1 MRRWISRIL
10 MIVGLALISI
20 SGYQFYQTKQ
30 STNNALAEAEQLVKQ
45 NNQNESEDESQTEP
59 SPEDFVP
66 KDDDVIGIVRI
77 PSIEAKLPIVEGT
90 DEEMLKKGV
99 GHYSSTALPAENEQ
113 ILLSGHRD
121 TVFRRFGEL
130 EIGDRFIVEM
140 PYGTYEYEMRES
152 EIVGADDTSV
162 IRPMGEEVLTVSTC
176 YPFSYIGNAPDRF
189 VLYAYPVGETE
200 DKDQEEQ

>member
-1 MRRWISRIL
+1 

>member
-1 MRRWISRIL
+1 
-10 MIVGLALISI
+10 
-20 SGYQFYQTKQ
+20 
-30 STNNALAEAEQLVKQ
+30 
-45 NNQNESEDESQTEP
+45 
-59 SPEDFVP
+59 
-66 KDDDVIGIVRI
+66 
-77 PSIEAKLPIVEGT
+77 
-90 DEEMLKKGV
+90 
-99 GHYSSTALPAENEQ
+99 
-113 ILLSGHRD
+113 GHRD

-200 DKDQEEQ
+200 GKDQEEQSSFIYPPPSPSSSVTINEQPACSPPVRSVTKAIHFNVNTSIPSSYMMNSSHIIPNM

>member
-1 MRRWISRIL
+1 MRRFISGIL
-10 MIVGLALISI
+10 IIAGLALISI
-20 SGYQFYQTKQ
+20 AGYQMYVTKK
-30 STNNALAEAEQLVKQ
+30 STNNALAEAEQLVNKQ
-45 NNQNESEDESQTEP
+45 KNAKEAENSETEI

-77 PSIEAKLPIVEGT
+77 PSIDAQLPIIEGT
-90 DEEMLKKGV
+90 DEEMLEKGV

-130 EIGDRFIVEM
+130 EIGDRFIIEM
-140 PYGTYEYEMRES
+140 PYGEYEYEMRES
-152 EIVGADDTSV
+152 EIVSADDTSV

-176 YPFSYIGNAPDRF
+176 YPFSYVGSAPDRF
-189 VLYAYPVGETE
+189 VLYAYPIDKGD
-200 DKDQEEQ
+200 DKDQEDE

>member
-1 MRRWISRIL
+1 SSALFPYTTLFRSRCFMRRWISRIL

-90 DEEMLKKGV
+90 DEEM
-99 GHYSSTALPAENEQ
+99 
-113 ILLSGHRD
+113 
-121 TVFRRFGEL
+121 
-130 EIGDRFIVEM
+130 
-140 PYGTYEYEMRES
+140 
-152 EIVGADDTSV
+152 
-162 IRPMGEEVLTVSTC
+162 
-176 YPFSYIGNAPDRF
+176 
-189 VLYAYPVGETE
+189 
-200 DKDQEEQ
+200 